1 MNYEIFTDGSHLDK
15 QNNGRLGIGGVILKE
30 GDSKILDEFS
40 EELTKDYMLMEYG
53 TVTASNPTAELIAV
67 LRALQKFRP
76 LIKSPNATVRVYADF
91 RGVSEWMN
99 GNWKTKEPYIKKIKD
114 LILEEIQRQ
123 GYNIEFRWVKGHQS
137 VMSREAKWNNYV
149 DKLAKGQI

>member
-15 QNNGRLGIGGVILKE
+15 QNNGRLGIGGVILRE

-76 LIKSPNATVRVYADF
+76 IIKSPNSTVRIFNDF
-91 RGVSEWMN
+91 RGVSEWVS
-99 GNWKTKEPYIKKIKD
+99 GNWRTKEPYIKKIKD

-123 GYNIEFRWVKGHQS
+123 GYNVEFHWVKGHQS
-137 VMSREAKWNNYV
+137 IMSREAKWNNYV

>member
-15 QNNGRLGIGGVILKE
+15 QNNGRLGIGGVILRE

-40 EELTKDYMLMEYG
+40 EELTKDFMLMEYG
-53 TVTASNPTAELIAV
+53 TVTASNPTAEMIAV

-76 LIKSPNATVRVYADF
+76 IIKSPNNTVRVYADYI
-91 RGVSEWMN
+91 GVQNFLS

-123 GYNIEFRWVKGHQS
+123 GYSVEFHWVKGHQS

>member
-1 MNYEIFTDGSHLDK
+1 MNYEIFTDGSHLNK
-15 QNNGRLGIGGVILKE
+15 QNNGRLGIGGVILRE
-30 GDSKILDEFS
+30 GDSRVLDEFS

-76 LIKSPNATVRVYADF
+76 LIKSPNDTVRVYADYS
-91 RGVSEWMN
+91 GVQNFLS
-99 GNWKTKEPYIKKIKD
+99 GTWKTKEPYIKKIKD

-149 DKLAKGQI
+149 DKLAKGQV

>member
-91 RGVSEWMN
+91 RGVSEWLN

-149 DKLAKGQI
+149 DKLAKGQV

>member
-53 TVTASNPTAELIAV
+53 TVTASNPTAEMIAV
-67 LRALQKFRP
+67 LRSLQKFRP
-76 LIKSPNATVRVYADF
+76 IIKFPNNTVRVYADF
-91 RGVSEWMN
+91 VGVREWMT
-99 GNWKTKEPYIKKIKD
+99 GKWKTKEPYIKKIKD

>member
-76 LIKSPNATVRVYADF
+76 IIKSPNNTVRVYADF